1 MKEKGVFRT
10 KLFGGFNKKDVLE
23 YFDELQK
30 AKDQKG
36 QEAVVENESL
46 KEQMALK
53 TDKINELLD
62 KVEQLNKK
70 IADLEKENAELVVE
84 NNKNN
89 NLESALFEANKALAQ
104 SEDYKIRFEEVT
116 RKVLKIKSDLI
127 VKESDFKKLESKYN
141 ALKTEVD
148 MLPSIDEK
156 SLFEAKDAIDII
168 NQFVND
174 TQKLNYSINRIK
186 E

>member
-10 KLFGGFNKKDVLE
+10 KLFGGFNKKDVLA
-23 YFDELQK
+23 YFDELQNEK
-30 AKDQKG
+30 NQKG
-36 QEAVVENESL
+36 NEALVENEAL

-62 KVEQLNKK
+62 KVAELNKK
-70 IADLEKENAELVVE
+70 IEGLEKENEELIVE
-84 NNKNN
+84 NHKNN
-89 NLESALFEANKALAQ
+89 NLESALFEANRALAQ
-104 SEDYKIRFEEVT
+104 SEDYKTRFEEVT

-148 MLPSIDEK
+148 MLPSNEEK
-156 SLFEAKDAIDII
+156 SIFEVKDALERI